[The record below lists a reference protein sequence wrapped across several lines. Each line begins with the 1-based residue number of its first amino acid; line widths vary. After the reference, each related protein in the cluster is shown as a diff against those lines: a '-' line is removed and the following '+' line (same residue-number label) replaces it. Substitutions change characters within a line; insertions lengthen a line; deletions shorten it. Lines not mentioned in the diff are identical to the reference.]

1 MALDD
6 LEIVINIVDSF
17 SDEINELLADLE
29 SVDIQSDRVNDIYL
43 DATNLA
49 EDEIASLQTQLA
61 SLTDKNLVIDTDIHG
76 EEKLLSYAA
85 LKEAAAADEISQID
99 FEERGLDQIIAKLAV
114 ANSEAMALR
123 GAASGMNFGGGG
135 EMPGWGG
142 PARGDVD
149 DNPLAISMSNLHN
162 VLATLIPMLLV
173 YVGALPAAIGGVVAL
188 GAAAV
193 SAAAALAA
201 LGGLSFY
208 GLALIEGDGDAMAGL
223 SDIADQI
230 QSDFADAFAPLARD
244 LAPLAEDA
252 VAGLGEMFQILAS
265 HGDILTGLTDEA
277 RDFGRFMQEYIV
289 GTAVAMGQF
298 ADAAA
303 PMLGIFAGI
312 IERADLLQASA
323 GFLAETLPELLAFGS
338 ALADIVV
345 NIMQLSVGFLTTA
358 TYITQFIDALLF
370 VISGFGMFE
379 KEVGA
384 VIGALLALITVSS
397 MLYKLVT
404 SQLIVAVYGAIMSL
418 YEMGV
423 ASAFA
428 AAKQQILAAANT
440 VASLSFLQ
448 LAAAVAVAIGGLAVL
463 LGLGALLSSQFLNT
477 SSAIDEATD
486 SLREFKDVQSDL
498 DGMRGGSSNV
508 YAFNP
513 TTQQTQINASNV
525 QDASRVAK
533 REKFRSDDFS
543 ISQ

>member
-208 GLALIEGDGDAMAGL
+208 GLALIEGDGDAMEGL

-252 VAGLGEMFQILAS
+252 VAGLGEMFDVLAS
-265 HGDILTGLTDEA
+265 HGDILTSLTDEA
-277 RDFGRFMQEYIV
+277 RDFGQFMQEYIV

>member
-6 LEIVINIVDSF
+6 LEIIIDIVDSF
-17 SDEINELLADLE
+17 SDEIDKLLADLE
-29 SVDIQSDRVNDIYL
+29 SVDIQSSRVDDIYL

-49 EDEIASLQTQLA
+49 DDEIAELQTQLA
-61 SLTDKNLVIDTDIHG
+61 SLTDKNLIIDTDIRG

-85 LKEAAAADEISQID
+85 LKEAAAADEISQIN
-99 FEERGLDQIIAKLAV
+99 FEERGLDEIIAKLSV
-114 ANSEAMALR
+114 ANAQAMGLR
-123 GAASGMNFGGGG
+123 SAAGGMNFGGGG

-149 DNPLAISMSNLHN
+149 DNPLALSMSSLHN
-162 VLATLIPMLLV
+162 ALATLIPMLLV

-208 GLALIEGDGDAMAGL
+208 GLTLIEGDGDAMAGL
-223 SDIADQI
+223 SDIAEEI

-252 VAGLGEMFQILAS
+252 VAGLGEMFSVLAS

-277 RDFGRFMQEYIV
+277 RDFGQFMQEYIV

-298 ADAAA
+298 AEAAA

-312 IERADLLQASA
+312 IERADLLEASA

-345 NIMQLSVGFLTTA
+345 NIMQLSVGFLSTT

-370 VISGFGMFE
+370 VISGFGLFE
-379 KEVGA
+379 QQVGA
-384 VIGALLALITVSS
+384 VIGALLALITVTS

-404 SQLIVAVYGAIMSL
+404 SQFIVAVHGAIMSL
-418 YEMGV
+418 YEMGL

-448 LAAAVAVAIGGLAVL
+448 LAAAVAVATAGLAIL
-463 LGLGALLSSQFLNT
+463 LGIGALLSSQFLNT
-477 SSAIDEATD
+477 SSAIDEATE
-486 SLREFKDVQSDL
+486 SLREFEDVQSDL
-498 DGMRGGSSNV
+498 DGMGAGSSNV

>member
-6 LEIVINIVDSF
+6 LEIIIDIVDSF
-17 SDEINELLADLE
+17 SDEIDKLLADLE
-29 SVDIQSDRVNDIYL
+29 SVDIQSSRVDDIYL

-49 EDEIASLQTQLA
+49 DDEIAELQTQLA
-61 SLTDKNLVIDTDIHG
+61 SLTDKNLIIDTDIRG

-85 LKEAAAADEISQID
+85 LKEAAAADEISQIN
-99 FEERGLDQIIAKLAV
+99 FEERGLDEIIAKLSV
-114 ANSEAMALR
+114 ANAQAMGLR
-123 GAASGMNFGGGG
+123 SAAGGMNFGGGG

-149 DNPLAISMSNLHN
+149 DNPLALSMSSLHN

-208 GLALIEGDGDAMAGL
+208 GLTLIEGDGDAMAGL
-223 SDIADQI
+223 SDIAEEI

-252 VAGLGEMFQILAS
+252 VAGLGEMFSVLAS

-277 RDFGRFMQEYIV
+277 RDFGQFMQEYIV

-298 ADAAA
+298 TDAAA

-312 IERADLLQASA
+312 IERADLLEASA

-345 NIMQLSVGFLTTA
+345 NIMQLSVGFLSTT

-370 VISGFGMFE
+370 VISGFGLFE
-379 KEVGA
+379 QQVGA
-384 VIGALLALITVSS
+384 VIGALLALITVTS

-404 SQLIVAVYGAIMSL
+404 SQFIVAVHGAIMSL
-418 YEMGV
+418 YEMGL

-448 LAAAVAVAIGGLAVL
+448 LAAAVAVATAGLAIL
-463 LGLGALLSSQFLNT
+463 LGIGALLSSQFLNT
-477 SSAIDEATD
+477 SSAIDEATE
-486 SLREFKDVQSDL
+486 SLREFEDVQSDL
-498 DGMRGGSSNV
+498 DGMGAGSSNV